1 MNMQILR
8 NSMSLFFWNANKIML
23 WITSCLKFISLNSII
38 FIVTKQNLNIVYFDS
53 NIFLA
58 VREYFL
64 KWMLIVIEKAYQY
77 TFIGLI
83 INYNVW

>member
-58 VREYFL
+58 IREYFL

-83 INYNVW
+83 INYNV